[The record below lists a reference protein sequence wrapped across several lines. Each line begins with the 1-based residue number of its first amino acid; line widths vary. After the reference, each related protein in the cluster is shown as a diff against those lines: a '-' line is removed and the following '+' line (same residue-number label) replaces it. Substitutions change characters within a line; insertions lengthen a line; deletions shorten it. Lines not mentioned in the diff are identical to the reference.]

1 MEDESIT
8 PITTAP
14 EDLFAELREQTTVTL
29 LSEGLLCYADP
40 SFAPA
45 AVPEELESDAL
56 SPAAD

>member
-1 MEDESIT
+1 MEDAPIT

-14 EDLFAELREQTTVTL
+14 EELFAELREQRTVTL

-40 SFAPA
+40 SVASVAPD
-45 AVPEELESDAL
+45 ELDADEL